1 MSNNNPKVN
10 INYKKVATKIQSSK
24 PLKTSV
30 NYLRILSR
38 YQIRSL
44 FANINSIRNKFGD
57 LDKIM
62 EINIGILCVAEVIL
76 EKSFPRNQ
84 FFLSNSFIIPL
95 GLDITDTRGKL
106 LNHMYLQEGFEK
118 VFDSKIPSNIQMI
131 AFKKNIQEES
141 CIIIINIT
149 IDLFIFDKEYTNVCL
164 CQAKT
169 K

>member
-1 MSNNNPKVN
+1 
-10 INYKKVATKIQSSK
+10 
-24 PLKTSV
+24 
-30 NYLRILSR
+30 
-38 YQIRSL
+38 
-44 FANINSIRNKFGD
+44 
-57 LDKIM
+57 M

-76 EKSFPRNQ
+76 EKSFPNNQ
-84 FFLSNSFIIPL
+84 LFLSNSFIIPL

-118 VFDSKIPSNIQMI
+118 VFDCKIPSNIQMI

-149 IDLFIFDKEYTNVCL
+149 IYLFIVDKEYTNVCL
-164 CQAKT
+164 CHAET

>member
-62 EINIGILCVAEVIL
+62 D
-76 EKSFPRNQ
+76 
-84 FFLSNSFIIPL
+84 LSNSFIIPL

-118 VFDSKIPSNIQMI
+118 VFDCKIPSNIQMI